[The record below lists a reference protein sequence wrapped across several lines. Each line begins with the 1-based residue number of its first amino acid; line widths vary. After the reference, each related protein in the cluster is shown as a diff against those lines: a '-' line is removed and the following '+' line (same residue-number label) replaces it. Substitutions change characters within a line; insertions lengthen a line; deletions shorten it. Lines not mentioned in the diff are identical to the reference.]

1 MQHPPANYNAAHIS
15 CPYLAHIA
23 YIPLHIRQRD
33 VRQVEVFFDRNV
45 VEVFLNG
52 GQTAGSMLF
61 QGADGDGEL
70 RIASS
75 GKIDAVDARAL
86 NGIWR

>member
-1 MQHPPANYNAAHIS
+1 MFG
-15 CPYLAHIA
+15 
-23 YIPLHIRQRD
+23 
-33 VRQVEVFFDRNV
+33 QVEVFFDRNV
-45 VEVFLNG
+45 VEVSSG